1 MLLSKHTKP
10 SQNIFYIATKTL
22 ETLKSE
28 QSKIIFFSDCYEKI
42 NAEMVVSVSK
52 FILALDF
59 LYLINL
65 IDKNDDGDIVKCF

>member
-22 ETLKSE
+22 ETLKNE
-28 QSKIIFFSDCYEKI
+28 QSKVIFFSDCYEKI
-42 NAEMVVSVSK
+42 NSEIAIPISK

-65 IDKNDDGDIVKCF
+65 VDKNDEGDIVKCF